1 MTRGFLVCH
10 LSKCQQKRHF
20 LLTFKLFFQK
30 YYFVI
35 WYTFKVGF
43 PQLILK
49 SMKTSKVNTQMKEKR
64 FSEYVFLLFIS
75 KTLYLSN
82 QRELTKED
90 TIKRKDILCS
100 WIGRI
105 NIVNTWDRTSVYP
118 VIICVTCSVV
128 LTLCDP
134 IDCSPPGPSVHGIF
148 RQEY

>member
-1 MTRGFLVCH
+1 MTRGFLVCY

-105 NIVNTWDRTSVYP
+105 NIVNMSILPTTNLQIQCNLY
-118 VIICVTCSVV
+118 
-128 LTLCDP
+128 
-134 IDCSPPGPSVHGIF
+134 
-148 RQEY
+148 